1 MFIFLEHA
9 FILLTKVLY
18 EKMIVFHASVEMTPC
33 FENAILGPPWQSSG
47 EDFTFQ
53 FTRHRFDPWSGSY
66 DPTCLSTPNTP
77 KHKAEAQFK

>member
-18 EKMIVFHASVEMTPC
+18 EKMIVFHTSVAMTPC

-47 EDFTFQ
+47 
-53 FTRHRFDPWSGSY
+53 
-66 DPTCLSTPNTP
+66 
-77 KHKAEAQFK
+77 